1 MYCEIIITT
10 FLHNIHYVS
19 NIHFSYHFFLCWE
32 LLRLI
37 LLEIFKVIITVLLII
52 VIMLN
57 ITFPEFMYL
66 ITENLYLLITYDE
79 VNFILK
85 ILVNLPSFQN
95 V

>member
-1 MYCEIIITT
+1 
-10 FLHNIHYVS
+10 
-19 NIHFSYHFFLCWE
+19 
-32 LLRLI
+32 
-37 LLEIFKVIITVLLII
+37 
-52 VIMLN
+52 MLN